1 MRIASKSAMAFPRSN
16 GLERYKMSSSPAG
29 PAVAGCRDLRP
40 LRGRWRLPVFPV
52 SLGAASRGSE
62 GGSYPN
68 LRGPDERR
76 FCAHRGKRATPGLV
90 GRDRSCREHLALVGL
105 DQLHVEAQRLQLTN
119 EHVEGFRHTRLNGRF
134 AFDDGLV
141 NLGTAIDVIGL
152 RGEQFL
158 QDVGCA
164 VGFQGPHFHFAEA
177 LTAELRLAAQRL
189 LGDERVRSDRPR
201 VYLVV

>member
-1 MRIASKSAMAFPRSN
+1 MDWNDTKCP
-16 GLERYKMSSSPAG
+16 P
-29 PAVAGCRDLRP
+29 P
-40 LRGRWRLPVFPV
+40 LRGPPWRV
-52 SLGAASRGSE
+52 SGTCGPCAAA
-62 GGSYPN
+62 GGSRYFLFPWV
-68 LRGPDERR
+68 LPPAGAKEAVTPIFGIPGERR
-76 FCAHRGKRATPGLV
+76 FCAHPGERATPDLV
-90 GRDRSCREHLALVGL
+90 GCDRSCREHLALVGL

-141 NLGTAIDVIGL
+141 NLRTAIDVIGL
-152 RGEQFL
+152 RGEQLL

-189 LGDERVRSDRPR
+189 LGDERVRSD
-201 VYLVV
+201 